1 MPHRLIGSLT
11 PSSVALNAS
20 MRTSSSSSSTSI
32 SRRFPG
38 ARLEELTPELPDPA
52 DRVRERP
59 EGHHLRRQRVRPDDR
74 GVLRLGYPLRMNP
87 ADPEG
92 DAAFHSDHRSHH

>member
-20 MRTSSSSSSTSI
+20 MRTSSSSSSTSV
-32 SRRFPG
+32 SRRFPDG
-38 ARLEELTPELPDPA
+38 RLEELTPELPDPA

-87 ADPEG
+87 DHTVVH
-92 DAAFHSDHRSHH
+92 AAFHDHER